1 MERWIRSLYLAA
13 WLLWCVTHMSYSS
26 PCHMPYDIS
35 LVKPLLLQASLA
47 ASLFPGCLRVMDPFE
62 YQRSPAPW
70 VRNKWYQPHAA
81 DCRCC
86 HSNTHSLLLP
96 VPTPPVSE
104 RAVTQRS
111 SAVLHCFIHSYQPK
125 RHMLAFYSL
134 HEMCLH
140 TGQSGTHLSSSVK
153 GEDVMDFLITSPSLN
168 PVVNSKSI
176 SNKSTFR
183 WAHHSTFWFSLKI
196 LLLSDGCTFSSRWK
210 QNRKRWEAEISDERR
225 LAWLR
230 IDNYERNTVCLSFT
244 LPSSES
250 LFKSGEA
257 L

>member
-1 MERWIRSLYLAA
+1 MQGWIWNPYLVA
-13 WLLWCVTHMSYSS
+13 WLLWCVTHMNYSS

-35 LVKPLLLQASLA
+35 LVKPLLLKASLA

-111 SAVLHCFIHSYQPK
+111 SAVLHCFIHSYHPK
-125 RHMLAFYSL
+125 WHTLAFYSL
-134 HEMCLH
+134 YEMCLH
-140 TGQSGTHLSSSVK
+140 TGQSGTHLSSS
-153 GEDVMDFLITSPSLN
+153 IT
-168 PVVNSKSI
+168 KM
-176 SNKSTFR
+176 R
-183 WAHHSTFWFSLKI
+183 GY
-196 LLLSDGCTFSSRWK
+196 DGFVH
-210 QNRKRWEAEISDERR
+210 N
-225 LAWLR
+225 
-230 IDNYERNTVCLSFT
+230 
-244 LPSSES
+244 
-250 LFKSGEA
+250 LFKLESDSK
-257 L
+257 